1 MIAALVDPTTGQ
13 IHAFTM
19 PANESDILEG
29 SMQGGLQVRW
39 DTQNVFIDDLA
50 GHATDSYYY
59 DGNPETRFIELAT
72 KPSVHHVYNWTSYA
86 WEFDSADFSTRMRA
100 DRDLKLGISDWT
112 QNADSP
118 LTDAK
123 KAEWVT
129 YRQSLRNFPAVNA
142 SATDYDALVW
152 PTQPS

>member
-1 MIAALVDPTTGQ
+1 MIAALVDRTTGQ

-19 PANESDILEG
+19 PANESDVLDG
-29 SMQGGLQVRW
+29 SMQGTLQVRW
-39 DTQNVFIDDLA
+39 DTQNVFVEDLA

-59 DGNPETRFIELAT
+59 NGNPETRFIEKAA

-86 WEFDSADFSTRMRA
+86 WDFDSADFLVRMRA
-100 DRDLKLGISDWT
+100 DRDLKLGMSDWT

-118 LTDAK
+118 LSDAK

-129 YRQSLRNFPAVNA
+129 YRQALRDITTGIDTEEKALAV
-142 SATDYDALVW
+142 TW
-152 PTQPS
+152 PTAPN

>member
-50 GHATDSYYY
+50 GHDTDSYYY
-59 DGNPETRFIELAT
+59 DGNPETRFIEMAT

-86 WEFDSADFSTRMRA
+86 WDFDSADFSTRMRA
-100 DRDLKLGISDWT
+100 DRDLKLGMSDWT

>member
-50 GHATDSYYY
+50 GHDTDSYYY
-59 DGNPETRFIELAT
+59 DGNPETRFIEMAT

-86 WEFDSADFSTRMRA
+86 WDFDSTDFSTRMRA